1 MEWLIIIAVL
11 WGVYAYLYRTTEKHE
26 GSPRLTV
33 LDMDKLYTPSS
44 KPIVRPKT
52 EFVKPYDQYMTAEAK
67 RDYLLSVRWKIKR
80 NAVFTRD
87 DNTCQSCGSTEQ
99 LECHHIDYS
108 MLGDEPLEHLITLC
122 GGSNGCHQ
130 KIHDLLG
137 YSRTTIYSLSSLKNL
152 PKREFL

>member
-1 MEWLIIIAVL
+1 MEWLIIIAIL
-11 WGVYAYLYRTTEKHE
+11 WGVSAYLYRTTEKHE

-33 LDMDKLYTPSS
+33 LDMDKLYTSS
-44 KPIVRPKT
+44 PQIVRPKT

-108 MLGDEPLEHLITLC
+108 MLGDEPLEHLITIC
-122 GGSNGCHQ
+122 RQCHQ
-130 KIHDLLG
+130 TVHNRLG
-137 YSRTTIYSLSSLKNL
+137 YSRETYYNIKD
-152 PKREFL
+152 

>member
-1 MEWLIIIAVL
+1 MEWLIIIAIL
-11 WGVYAYLYRTTEKHE
+11 WGVSAYLYRTPEKHE

-44 KPIVRPKT
+44 PQIVRPKT

-67 RDYLLSVRWKIKR
+67 RDYLLSVRWRIKR
-80 NAVFTRD
+80 NAVFVRD
-87 DNTCQSCGSTEQ
+87 NNTCQSCGSTEQ

-130 KIHDLLG
+130 AVHNRLG
-137 YSRTTIYSLSSLKNL
+137 YSRKTYYNIKD
-152 PKREFL
+152 

>member
-11 WGVYAYLYRTTEKHE
+11 WGVSAYLYRTPEKHE

-33 LDMDKLYTPSS
+33 LDMDKLYTSS
-44 KPIVRPKT
+44 PQIVRPKT

-80 NAVFTRD
+80 NTVFTRD

-108 MLGDEPLEHLITLC
+108 MLGDEPLEHLITIC
-122 GGSNGCHQ
+122 RQCHQ
-130 KIHDLLG
+130 TVHNRLG
-137 YSRTTIYSLSSLKNL
+137 YSRETLFPIKD
-152 PKREFL
+152 